1 MDIYHLSFL
10 LRKISDWGNL
20 CIDSID
26 KLDLVQFKARII
38 KYNSNH

>member
-10 LRKISDWGNL
+10 LKKISDWGNL

-26 KLDLVQFKARII
+26 KLDRIQFIACII
-38 KYNSNH
+38 KYNST